1 MQYDNAQKKK
11 EITDEFMQK
20 MAGQDE
26 QYFELKFI
34 NLASKK
40 IIDKNNTV

>member
-1 MQYDNAQKKK
+1 
-11 EITDEFMQK
+11 MQK

-26 QYFELKFI
+26 DYFELKFI

-40 IIDKNNTV
+40 LVEKNA